1 MPILGYRLVRLIEA
15 HAEGLA
21 KALGEQIAN
30 SDRCPAYR
38 TNVDP
43 RELEQLVGEVYQ
55 HLGQWLL
62 SRTEND
68 IEQRYRAIGARRA
81 QEGVPLSQVM
91 WCIALVKENL
101 WEYFSANDLLQQ
113 PAEVFS
119 EMKMFQLLDQFID
132 RAIYYAAVGY
142 ENTVALGG
150 GVHKQSSYDGTD

>member
-1 MPILGYRLVRLIEA
+1 MPILGHRLVRLIEA

-21 KALGEQIAN
+21 KTLGDEI
-30 SDRCPAYR
+30 STSERCRDYR
-38 TNVDP
+38 TKVDP
-43 RELEQLVGEVYQ
+43 QELERLVGEVYQ
-55 HLGQWLL
+55 ELGQWLL
-62 SRTEND
+62 SRTEAD
-68 IEQRYRAIGARRA
+68 IEERYTAIGARRA
-81 QEGVPLSQVM
+81 QEGVPLSQVL

-142 ENTVALGG
+142 ENAIVLREQ
-150 GVHKQSSYDGTD
+150 KNL

>member
-21 KALGEQIAN
+21 KALGEQIAI
-30 SDRCPAYR
+30 SDRCHDYR
-38 TNVDP
+38 TKVDP
-43 RELEQLVGEVYQ
+43 KELEHLVGEVYQ
-55 HLGQWLL
+55 QLGQWLL
-62 SRTEND
+62 SRTESD

-81 QEGVPLSQVM
+81 QEGVPLSQVL

-113 PAEVFS
+113 PAEVFG

-132 RAIYYAAVGY
+132 RAMYYAAVGY
-142 ENTVALGG
+142 ENNMAFRMG
-150 GVHKQSSYDGTD
+150 KNS

>member
-15 HAEGLA
+15 HADGLA

-30 SDRCPAYR
+30 SDRCSTYR

-43 RELEQLVGEVYQ
+43 KELEHLVGEVYQ
-55 HLGQWLL
+55 QLGQWLL

-68 IEQRYRAIGARRA
+68 IEERYRAIGARRA
-81 QEGVPLSQVM
+81 QEGVPLSQVL

-113 PAEVFS
+113 PSEVFS

-132 RAIYYAAVGY
+132 RAMFYAAVGY
-142 ENTVALGG
+142 ENAADMAPQRI
-150 GVHKQSSYDGTD
+150 HK

>member
-43 RELEQLVGEVYQ
+43 KELEHLVGEVYQ
-55 HLGQWLL
+55 QLGQWLL
-62 SRTEND
+62 SRTDND
-68 IEQRYRAIGARRA
+68 IEQRYKAIGARRA
-81 QEGVPLSQVM
+81 QEGVPMSQVL
-91 WCIALVKENL
+91 WCIALVKKNL

-132 RAIYYAAVGY
+132 RAMFYAAVGY
-142 ENTVALGG
+142 ENAVALGAG
-150 GVHKQSSYDGTD
+150 KNS

>member
-43 RELEQLVGEVYQ
+43 AELERLVGEVYQ
-55 HLGQWLL
+55 HLGKWLL
-62 SRTEND
+62 SHTEKD
-68 IEQRYRAIGARRA
+68 IEDRYRTIGARRA
-81 QEGVPLSQVM
+81 QEGVPLSQLL
-91 WCIALVKENL
+91 WCITLVKENL

-142 ENTVALGG
+142 ESAIGLTAAKN
-150 GVHKQSSYDGTD
+150 S